1 MSKKFN
7 KVYIAS
13 RLANHIWADKFAKM
27 CRNAGLDVLS
37 DWHENCANI
46 DITADA
52 EAAEAEVAD
61 NLAAID
67 RADKFIF
74 LSDTH
79 YGRGP
84 ADVEFGYAFAVG
96 CELAIIGPPR
106 NIYHQ
111 HPVVEQFEN
120 IDEFMVFLRES
131 TED

>member
-1 MSKKFN
+1 MSKKSD

-13 RLANHIWADKFAKM
+13 RLANHIWANEFAKM

-46 DITADA
+46 DTTADA
-52 EAAEAEVAD
+52 EAAEEEVAD

-67 RADKFIF
+67 RVATFIF

-79 YGRGP
+79 SGQGM
-84 ADVEFGYAFAVG
+84 ADVEFGYALAAG
-96 CELAIIGPPR
+96 CEMVIIGPPR

-111 HPVVEQFEN
+111 HPDVTQFEN
-120 IDEFMVFLRES
+120 IDEFMVFLREL